1 MASRDVL
8 RPLTGN
14 PLVRGIF
21 FVSVLVI
28 AIGWALRTL
37 AEAGTLLGVILVPVA
52 LSVLFTGVLMPL
64 QVLLN
69 HKLKLPRSL
78 GAALTVVLAFLGVVC
93 VLWVAGTNLAKG
105 TGDIVDAFG
114 AQLVQLRDWAI
125 AATPLD
131 QQQVDDLVG
140 QATTWLQENQS
151 GLAQGA
157 MGAGVGFAGF
167 LVSGVLAMVATF
179 FFLAQGDRIWAA
191 VIVVLFPE
199 RMHREAWQASRRG
212 WVTLATYC
220 RTQLLVA
227 AVDALGIGLGAFL
240 LGVPF
245 VIPIMAVTFILCF
258 IPFVGA
264 IVSSAL
270 AVAMALA
277 FQGPGV
283 ALAMLG
289 VCILVQQVEAN
300 VLSPI
305 LMGKAVD
312 VHPLLI
318 LLSVAGATYVLGL
331 VGALFVV
338 PVIATI
344 KSMVLYL
351 NGTDPFPGL
360 ATGGR
365 ALLTPPKTLIGP
377 RDPVR
382 SPRRIGDATPRWL
395 VEEQAEEE
403 EAVAEA
409 QRGERRGGST
419 RA

>member
-1 MASRDVL
+1 MLPRH
-8 RPLTGN
+8 
-14 PLVRGIF
+14 PLVRGVLV
-21 FVSVLVI
+21 VSVLII
-28 AIGWALRTL
+28 AVGLALRTL
-37 AEAGTLLGVILVPVA
+37 ADAGYLLGAILVPVA
-52 LSVLFTGVLMPL
+52 LSVLFTGLLMPL

-78 GAALTVVLAFLGVVC
+78 GALLTVLIAFAVV
-93 VLWVAGTNLAKG
+93 VGALWIAGTQLAG
-105 TGDIVDAFG
+105 GMGEIVDVFG
-114 AQLVQLRDWAI
+114 AQLAQLRDLAI
-125 AATPLD
+125 AATPLTEA
-131 QQQVDDLVG
+131 QVDDLVG

-151 GLAQGA
+151 GIAQGA
-157 MGAGVGFAGF
+157 LGAGVGVAGF
-167 LVSGVLAMVATF
+167 LVSAVLAMVATF
-179 FFLAQGDRIWAA
+179 FFLAQGDRIAA
-191 VIVVLFPE
+191 ALVVLLPE
-199 RMHREAWQASRRG
+199 HLHREAWQAARRG
-212 WVTLATYC
+212 WVTLGTYC

-227 AVDALGIGLGAFL
+227 AVDAAGIGLGALL

-245 VIPIMAVTFILCF
+245 VIPIIAITFILCF

-264 IVSSAL
+264 VVSSAV

-277 FQGPGV
+277 FQGPGA
-283 ALAMLG
+283 ALLMLL
-289 VCILVQQVEAN
+289 VCILVQQLEAN

-318 LLSVAGATYVLGL
+318 LLSVAGATYILGL

-351 NGTDPFPGL
+351 NGSDPFPGL
-360 ATGGR
+360 GKGGR

-377 RDPVR
+377 REPVR
-382 SPRRIGDATPRWL
+382 NPRRIGDATPRWL
-395 VEEQAEEE
+395 VEEQAEQ
-403 EAVAEA
+403 EAALE
-409 QRGERRGGST
+409 QEERRGGST

>member
-1 MASRDVL
+1 MLPRH
-8 RPLTGN
+8 
-14 PLVRGIF
+14 PLVRGVLV
-21 FVSVLVI
+21 VSVLII
-28 AIGWALRTL
+28 AVGLALRTL
-37 AEAGTLLGVILVPVA
+37 ADAGYLLGAILVPVA
-52 LSVLFTGVLMPL
+52 LSVLFTGLLMPL

-78 GAALTVVLAFLGVVC
+78 GALLTVLIAFAVV
-93 VLWVAGTNLAKG
+93 VGALWIAGTQLAG
-105 TGDIVDAFG
+105 GMGEIVDVFG
-114 AQLVQLRDWAI
+114 AQLAQLRDLAI
-125 AATPLD
+125 AATPLTEA
-131 QQQVDDLVG
+131 QVDDLVG

-151 GLAQGA
+151 GIAQGA
-157 MGAGVGFAGF
+157 LGAGVGVAGF
-167 LVSGVLAMVATF
+167 LVSAVLAMVATF
-179 FFLAQGDRIWAA
+179 FFLAQGDRIAA
-191 VIVVLFPE
+191 ALVVLLPE
-199 RMHREAWQASRRG
+199 HLHREAWQAARRG
-212 WVTLATYC
+212 WVTLSTYC

-227 AVDALGIGLGAFL
+227 AVDAAGIGLGALL

-245 VIPIMAVTFILCF
+245 VIPIIAITFILCF

-264 IVSSAL
+264 VVSSAV

-283 ALAMLG
+283 ALLMLL
-289 VCILVQQVEAN
+289 VCILVQQLEAN

-318 LLSVAGATYVLGL
+318 LLSVAGATYILGL

-351 NGTDPFPGL
+351 NGSDPFPGL
-360 ATGGR
+360 GKGGR

-377 RDPVR
+377 REPVR
-382 SPRRIGDATPRWL
+382 NPRRIGDATPRWL
-395 VEEQAEEE
+395 VEEQAEQ
-403 EAVAEA
+403 EAALE
-409 QRGERRGGST
+409 QEERRGGST